1 MILKRVKLLK
11 QQSFDPI
18 IVTASLSSNRTTCFL
33 CKRFQIPLSHWF
45 CGHLTHN
52 FKSTT
57 HKIVQSTQFSTWIW
71 MVLPYEKHLLSPS
84 VLFRFNEGFHVGFH
98 VDVLHHNHPSPWYLP
113 PRPIC
118 LQGSPLHLAR
128 YVQSL
133 LNYYIV
139 YMAKRLVIFA
149 PTFTKKSPFLCARL
163 KSITMAISAYGKDCL
178 YCLRD
183 GGEWAPFCSKRDLA
197 KFLLSLV

>member
-1 MILKRVKLLK
+1 M
-11 QQSFDPI
+11 
-18 IVTASLSSNRTTCFL
+18 TASSSSNRTTCFL

-45 CGHLTHN
+45 CDHLTHN
-52 FKSTT
+52 FKSMT

-71 MVLPYEKHLLSPS
+71 MVLACEKHLLSPS
-84 VLFRFNEGFHVGFH
+84 VLFRFNVGFHVGFH
-98 VDVLHHNHPSPWYLP
+98 VDVLCHDHPSPWYLP
-113 PRPIC
+113 PRLIC

-128 YVQSL
+128 YVQFL

-163 KSITMAISAYGKDCL
+163 V
-178 YCLRD
+178 
-183 GGEWAPFCSKRDLA
+183 APLFA
-197 KFLLSLV
+197 LLIQA